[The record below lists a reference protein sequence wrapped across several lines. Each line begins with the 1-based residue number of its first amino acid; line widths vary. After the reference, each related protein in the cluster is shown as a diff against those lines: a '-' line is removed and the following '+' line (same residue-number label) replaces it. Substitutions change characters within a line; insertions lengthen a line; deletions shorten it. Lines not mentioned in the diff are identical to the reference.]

1 MTADPDAPKLGDRVE
16 TSADGKTDRVGYC
29 HPPRHTQFRP
39 GQSGNPSGR
48 PKRRRSFKA
57 DIAAA
62 LDAASTAAGDRTKQ
76 QAIAE
81 NLVNDALARTPLAI
95 KIVAPIALALMK
107 ATAIAKA
114 RSRRLSKSS
123 SLISIAA
130 TTRHDQG
137 MGAINEPE
145 SQ

>member
-95 KIVAPIALALMK
+95 KIVAPIALALDEGDGNREGEV
-107 ATAIAKA
+107 TALEQKLLADFD
-114 RSRRLSKSS
+114 RRDDSTQSRDGSDK
-123 SLISIAA
+123 
-130 TTRHDQG
+130 
-137 MGAINEPE
+137 
-145 SQ
+145 

>member
-1 MTADPDAPKLGDRVE
+1 MTIDSDAPKLGDRAE
-16 TSADGKTDRVGYC
+16 TPAEGKADRVGYC

-62 LDAASTAAGDRTKQ
+62 LDAASTTAGDRTKQ

-81 NLVNDALARTPLAI
+81 NLMNDALARSPLAI
-95 KIVAPIALALMK
+95 KIVAPIALTLDEGEDNREGVPTALEQK
-107 ATAIAKA
+107 LLADFD
-114 RSRRLSKSS
+114 RRDDSTQSS
-123 SLISIAA
+123 DGS
-130 TTRHDQG
+130 DK
-137 MGAINEPE
+137 
-145 SQ
+145 